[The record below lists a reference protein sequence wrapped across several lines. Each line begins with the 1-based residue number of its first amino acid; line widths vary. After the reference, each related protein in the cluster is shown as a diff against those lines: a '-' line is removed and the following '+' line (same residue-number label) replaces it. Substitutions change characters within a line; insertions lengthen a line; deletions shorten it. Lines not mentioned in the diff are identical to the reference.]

1 MVSPD
6 NYIRKV
12 LIANGIGDI
21 VVGLMLILA
30 SNQLADWLG
39 LFSSIDLNYLA
50 GGWGVAAVSFGLLRF
65 FAGLRQSAELQ
76 WFVATFGLFEGIV
89 LTCVGLFFAT
99 ATKLTFFQVS
109 PSTIFALVFAVAYG
123 FGFYLRATSILYK
136 KK

>member
-30 SNQLADWLG
+30 SNQLADRLG
-39 LFSSIDLNYLA
+39 LFSSIELNYLA

-99 ATKLTFFQVS
+99 ARASRHSLVAFLRSRLYRVALNS
-109 PSTIFALVFAVAYG
+109 PASVRLA
-123 FGFYLRATSILYK
+123 SSS
-136 KK
+136 